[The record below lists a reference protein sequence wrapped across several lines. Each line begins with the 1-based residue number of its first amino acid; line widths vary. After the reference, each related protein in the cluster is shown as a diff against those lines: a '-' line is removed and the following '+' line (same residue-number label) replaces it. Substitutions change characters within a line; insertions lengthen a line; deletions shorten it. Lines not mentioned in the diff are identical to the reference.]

1 MKAWISYDGV
11 QRVETYPY
19 PEAAL
24 REAIFNAVAHKQY
37 ISGIPIQIS
46 VYKDK
51 IYIYNNGKLPEMWT
65 LEKLFSKHPS
75 QPYNPLIANTFFVAG
90 YIESWG
96 RGIDKICTACE
107 NAGLQRPTYEIDA
120 TGIMLQIKANIDWD
134 GNEIQYDE
142 NGNIITVQKKQTEKS
157 DFTENFTENFTE
169 KQKQLIAIVAE
180 DPAITTTEISNLMG
194 CSRTTVSTVIS
205 ELKKLGVIERVGSDK
220 KGTWKVKGML

>member
-1 MKAWISYDGV
+1 
-11 QRVETYPY
+11 
-19 PEAAL
+19 
-24 REAIFNAVAHKQY
+24 
-37 ISGIPIQIS
+37 
-46 VYKDK
+46 
-51 IYIYNNGKLPEMWT
+51 
-65 LEKLFSKHPS
+65 
-75 QPYNPLIANTFFVAG
+75 
-90 YIESWG
+90 
-96 RGIDKICTACE
+96 
-107 NAGLQRPTYEIDA
+107 
-120 TGIMLQIKANIDWD
+120 MLQIKANIDWD